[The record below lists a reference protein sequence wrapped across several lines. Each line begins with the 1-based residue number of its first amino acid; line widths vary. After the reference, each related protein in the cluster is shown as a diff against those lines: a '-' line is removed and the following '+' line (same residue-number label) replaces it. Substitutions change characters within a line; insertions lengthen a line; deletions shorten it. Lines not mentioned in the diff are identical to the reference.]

1 MSSMSHRCG
10 MLATLSVVA
19 LAAVAPVASAQTD
32 QQLRED
38 VTAREQRSDLIGAY
52 VVMRRLQAPD
62 AADRGHAQHL
72 LVTLQTLNTADSLRN
87 SGDGSAAARLL
98 DAQIAELDPV
108 EDRFLMVALSRSS
121 KRAVDAARADAD
133 AGAAA
138 ALAKAKAL
146 GDDGQWAKAAA
157 VYKSVATQPP
167 GEISGEIRRQGMVGQ
182 LMAESEAA
190 EREPGE
196 IMGSVLDTLRTVLRW
211 LLILALPL
219 AVLLLLAGLGRL
231 LRRFPKG
238 GRTSIA
244 LIEVVDTDQN
254 PNRNRAVSQDLA
266 DAIQDAQQP
275 TLTAGL
281 VDLRDL
287 DGTAVPILRS
297 DSYTVAAEPVTVDGQ
312 ITIGPVGVNVAQLL
326 SSLRRMLTRPG
337 ETVLTGIVQSDG
349 SAVQVSLQ
357 GRRKG
362 ETLGPWSASAPTR
375 GEAIRAV
382 AKQYAI
388 QCAHARATSNWL
400 SHRAYCEAVEQ
411 LDANAGKDALMH
423 ARAALER
430 SLAHDQA
437 NLPARLRLGAVLRLL
452 GDNAESA
459 DQLDLLLDDLRRKDE
474 LPTLARG
481 LVEHHPELEYLAR
494 YERNIALAKVD
505 DRQREARAGLGEL
518 VKELESRRD
527 DPALRQLY
535 PVALAAWGAAHLGI
549 GQDEMSRQ
557 AVLRR
562 LDDIAQ
568 RIEASAGNGGRR
580 EAMAVLENARA
591 RVLFRLGRF
600 DEARCA
606 ADRALAI
613 TPDLTDA
620 RITLASIHMKT
631 RDPRGKWIEPTR
643 RQLERALAVSPE
655 DPRLLYRLGRFYDLQ
670 DEDDRAKEYYAK
682 IPHDWKALERHADVL
697 CRNEESE
704 EALKLRVRAHRIRVA
719 EGERADAM
727 IDTFLHAGR
736 ATEDDIDAVVA
747 CATANTPAGDAPANQ
762 RLGEVTGHAKQ
773 LRGKGRGGAGV
784 RREALVSGP

>member
-1 MSSMSHRCG
+1 
-10 MLATLSVVA
+10 L
-19 LAAVAPVASAQTD
+19 
-32 QQLRED
+32 
-38 VTAREQRSDLIGAY
+38 
-52 VVMRRLQAPD
+52 
-62 AADRGHAQHL
+62 
-72 LVTLQTLNTADSLRN
+72 
-87 SGDGSAAARLL
+87 
-98 DAQIAELDPV
+98 
-108 EDRFLMVALSRSS
+108 
-121 KRAVDAARADAD
+121 
-133 AGAAA
+133 
-138 ALAKAKAL
+138 
-146 GDDGQWAKAAA
+146 
-157 VYKSVATQPP
+157 
-167 GEISGEIRRQGMVGQ
+167 
-182 LMAESEAA
+182 
-190 EREPGE
+190 
-196 IMGSVLDTLRTVLRW
+196 
-211 LLILALPL
+211 
-219 AVLLLLAGLGRL
+219 
-231 LRRFPKG
+231 
-238 GRTSIA
+238 
-244 LIEVVDTDQN
+244 
-254 PNRNRAVSQDLA
+254 SQDLA

-459 DQLDLLLDDLRRKDE
+459 DQLDLLLDDVRRKDE
-474 LPTLARG
+474 LPTLARD
-481 LVEHHPELEYLAR
+481 LVKHHPELEYLAR
-494 YERNIALAKVD
+494 YERNIALAKVE
-505 DRQREARAGLGEL
+505 DRQREARAELRQL

-562 LDDIAQ
+562 LDHIAELL
-568 RIEASAGNGGRR
+568 EASGGNGGRR

-600 DEARCA
+600 DDARCA

-620 RITLASIHMKT
+620 RITLASIRCAMSSSRLSTAWRDISSWPMPRCAAPHAARATGYSWRSAGSSRRLSSSFTSSPSPARASRWRVAASARQDRRGRGAAFGPRKAQPVYWAGFRHPAALPRARGHRVHT
-631 RDPRGKWIEPTR
+631 DPSPLRNQPASYPTHRSESLRDPPIRFGFRVQFAGHRSRSSPTGAQPEEQTR
-643 RQLERALAVSPE
+643 ERPARDSEKASAPSGANCSPRE
-655 DPRLLYRLGRFYDLQ
+655 D
-670 DEDDRAKEYYAK
+670 
-682 IPHDWKALERHADVL
+682 
-697 CRNEESE
+697 S
-704 EALKLRVRAHRIRVA
+704 
-719 EGERADAM
+719 
-727 IDTFLHAGR
+727 
-736 ATEDDIDAVVA
+736 
-747 CATANTPAGDAPANQ
+747 
-762 RLGEVTGHAKQ
+762 
-773 LRGKGRGGAGV
+773 
-784 RREALVSGP
+784 

>member
-1 MSSMSHRCG
+1 MSGMSHRCG
-10 MLATLSVVA
+10 TIAISSVVA
-19 LAAVAPVASAQTD
+19 LAVAAPAASAQTD

-52 VVMRRLQAPD
+52 VVLRRLRAPD
-62 AADRGHAQHL
+62 AVDRGHAKHL
-72 LVTLQTLNTADSLRN
+72 MVTLQTLNTADSLRN
-87 SGDGSAAARLL
+87 SGDGAAAARLL
-98 DAQIAELDPV
+98 DAEITELDPV

-133 AGAAA
+133 AGALA
-138 ALAKAKAL
+138 ALAKGKAL

-157 VYKSVATQPP
+157 VYKSVATQPQ

-196 IMGSVLDTLRTVLRW
+196 IMGSVLETLRTVLRW
-211 LLILALPL
+211 VLILALPL
-219 AVLLLLAGLGRL
+219 LILLLLAGLGRL
-231 LRRFPKG
+231 LRRFPKR

-244 LIEVVDTDQN
+244 LIEVVEADQN
-254 PNRNRAVSQDLA
+254 ARRDRALSRELA

-297 DSYTVAAEPVTVDGQ
+297 DSYTVAAEPVSVDGQ

-349 SAVQVSLQ
+349 STAQVSLQ
-357 GRRKG
+357 GRRRG

-388 QCAHARATSNWL
+388 QCAHARVTSNWL

-411 LDANAGKDALMH
+411 LDANAGKDALVR

-430 SLAHDQA
+430 SLAHDQT

-459 DQLDLLLDDLRRKDE
+459 DQLDLLLDDVHNKDE
-474 LPTLARG
+474 LPTLARD

-494 YERNIALAKVD
+494 YERNIALAKVE
-505 DRQREARAGLGEL
+505 DRQREARAGLGQL
-518 VKELESRRD
+518 VKDLERRHD
-527 DPALRQLY
+527 DPALRLLY

-549 GQDEMSRQ
+549 GQDEMSRL

-562 LDDIAQ
+562 LDHIAEKL
-568 RIEASAGNGGRR
+568 EATAGNGGRR

-591 RVLFRLGRF
+591 RVLFRLGQY
-600 DEARCA
+600 DDARCA

-631 RDPRGKWIEPTR
+631 RDARGKWIEPTR
-643 RQLERALAVSPE
+643 RQLERASQVSPE
-655 DPRLLYRLGRFYDLQ
+655 DPRLLFRLGRFYDLQ
-670 DEDDRAKEYYAK
+670 DDDDRAKEYYGK
-682 IPHDWKALERHADVL
+682 LPHDWKALERHADVL
-697 CRNEESE
+697 CRHDAFE
-704 EALKLRVRAHRIRVA
+704 EALKLRVRAHRIRMA
-719 EGERADAM
+719 EGERADAL
-727 IDTFLHAGR
+727 IDTFLDAGR

-747 CATANTPAGDAPANQ
+747 CATANTPRGAPANQ

-773 LRGKGRGGAGV
+773 LRGTGRGRTGG
-784 RREALVSGP
+784 REAVVNRA